1 MLERG
6 RRPLQSR
13 RMLTVDWPRM
23 VAEEMT
29 WDIFGGRVAGTCA

>member
-13 RMLTVDWPRM
+13 RTLTVDWPRM
-23 VAEEMT
+23 VALEMT
-29 WDIFGGRVAGTCA
+29 WDTLGGRVDGACA